1 MHEKV
6 TSQKSNFIVFF
17 NIYNKYIL
25 QYKIHVHIY
34 INLSEK

>member
-1 MHEKV
+1 M
-6 TSQKSNFIVFF
+6 SNFIVF